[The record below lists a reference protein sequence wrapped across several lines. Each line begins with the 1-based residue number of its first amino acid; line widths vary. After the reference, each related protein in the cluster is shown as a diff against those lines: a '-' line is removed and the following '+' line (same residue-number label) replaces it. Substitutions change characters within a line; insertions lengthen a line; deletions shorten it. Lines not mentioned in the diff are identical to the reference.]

1 MTRPGS
7 YWLIVPFLR
16 ITRIPTAGAILKL
29 SRGILNTGDLDTSFD
44 HILFLFSS
52 WIVVDFADT
61 NHVAGMVI
69 KELPASIMNRVR
81 YMESFSADITHL
93 FTILRTINA
102 KDSASKIP
110 PTTILE
116 LGPGKRT
123 RA

>member
-1 MTRPGS
+1 M
-7 YWLIVPFLR
+7 IV
-16 ITRIPTAGAILKL
+16 G
-29 SRGILNTGDLDTSFD
+29 
-44 HILFLFSS
+44 
-52 WIVVDFADT
+52 DFADT

-69 KELPASIMNRVR
+69 KELPASIRKRVR

-93 FTILRTINA
+93 FTILRTMNA

-123 RA
+123 RAWKRLVCILFMSIETCRNVDTYIVYVHCSIN

>member
-1 MTRPGS
+1 M
-7 YWLIVPFLR
+7 
-16 ITRIPTAGAILKL
+16 
-29 SRGILNTGDLDTSFD
+29 
-44 HILFLFSS
+44 
-52 WIVVDFADT
+52 
-61 NHVAGMVI
+61 AGMVI
-69 KELPASIMNRVR
+69 NELPASIMNRVR

-123 RA
+123 RAWKRYLCQLNYIRRVSVN

>member
-1 MTRPGS
+1 MS
-7 YWLIVPFLR
+7 LCKNLAFLKNNENHD
-16 ITRIPTAGAILKL
+16 G
-29 SRGILNTGDLDTSFD
+29 GIIRHGRFTSSD
-44 HILFLFSS
+44 HILFLVSS